1 MFEIYEA
8 SIYYN
13 SFSIKRN
20 VIVIYY
26 LCKSLVSIVIR
37 HHLCVRGV
45 WKVYSNYS
53 FFLYLIL
60 FFCNFAA
67 SKMINKLII

>member
-53 FFLYLIL
+53 FFFVFDFIFL
-60 FFCNFAA
+60 
-67 SKMINKLII
+67 

>member
-53 FFLYLIL
+53 FFCI
-60 FFCNFAA
+60 
-67 SKMINKLII
+67 